1 MRYPQIV
8 VFEPD
13 GLLAR
18 TLEPI
23 VSAQHRWLLRESR
36 QAPAC
41 LELLRS
47 GGPAVLVLRLGRNL
61 VRELTF
67 LDQVHAG
74 LPDVPVV
81 AVGDAEDATLMAIAL
96 ELGASHVVQPPQP
109 RQALVAVVES
119 LMLQTIRRWFPEPAG
134 TLATLTSLVEAA
146 DAENSI

>member
-47 GGPAVLVLRLGRNL
+47 GGPTVLVLRLGRNL

-67 LDQVHAG
+67 LDQVHGG
-74 LPDVPVV
+74 LPDLPVV
-81 AVGDAEDATLMAIAL
+81 VVGDAEDATLMAIAL

-109 RQALVAVVES
+109 RQALQAVVES
-119 LMLQTIRRWFPEPAG
+119 LMLQTVQRWLPESAG
-134 TLATLTSLVEAA
+134 SPVPVASLVEAA
-146 DAENSI
+146 DAENPV

>member
-13 GLLAR
+13 GGLAGA
-18 TLEPI
+18 LEP
-23 VSAQHRWLLRESR
+23 VVAAKQRWLLREPR

-41 LELLRS
+41 LEFLRS
-47 GGPAVLVLRLGRNL
+47 PGPTVLVLKLGRNL

-74 LPDVPVV
+74 LPDLPIV
-81 AVGDAEDATLMAIAL
+81 AVGDADDSALMAIAL

-109 RQALVAVVES
+109 RQILLAAVES
-119 LMLQTIRRWFPEPAG
+119 LMLQAIRRLNPESAG
-134 TLATLTSLVEAA
+134 RTSTGPSFLEAV
-146 DAENSI
+146 DAEQTD